1 MCYNTQRKCLTTR
14 WHISIFLHNY
24 LSKNIRASDTFLT
37 LPIAMNWVRHYKV
50 SAIFRQAIQQLGV
63 KLETK
68 EWLLVENVER
78 YQSLS
83 KKRLLYKSCC
93 VISIGSRWAELCS
106 FSLTSKGSL
115 SWANI
120 LSHFHWANLTLAA
133 PRRRT
138 WQWQMRQCV
147 EEWGGGGRR
156 GEGAGGGSPREGWLP
171 PRGETLTHWPRL
183 VASQRKPPLAQGQ
196 PLWVHIFTP
205 GQIAREARKSSP
217 PIPTSL
223 PAHLFLPPPPSK
235 NTLSGAPSAAFWP
248 PVLLF
253 LYFCPQMAVYIYSLC
268 PFLVS

>member
-1 MCYNTQRKCLTTR
+1 M
-14 WHISIFLHNY
+14 
-24 LSKNIRASDTFLT
+24 
-37 LPIAMNWVRHYKV
+37 
-50 SAIFRQAIQQLGV
+50 
-63 KLETK
+63 
-68 EWLLVENVER
+68 
-78 YQSLS
+78 
-83 KKRLLYKSCC
+83 
-93 VISIGSRWAELCS
+93 ISIGSRWAELCS
-106 FSLTSKGSL
+106 FNLTSKGSL

-223 PAHLFLPPPPSK
+223 PAHLFLSPPSK

-248 PVLLF
+248 PVLLL

-268 PFLVS
+268 PLLVS